1 MKEEQ
6 NNISRVLGQKV
17 DYPTTY
23 DKSIL
28 VREERQTNR
37 SKVKLIDEDLPFVG
51 FDTWNAYEFTC
62 LQDNGIPVA
71 GLLKLVY
78 SCNSKYIVESKSLK
92 LYLNSFNFYKCG
104 KCKYDCFDTASEI
117 IKKDLSELLETQV
130 SVCIFDCNYVGNAV
144 NNTNNDRN
152 NCTSCWSTS
161 ATDNTIH
168 WQLLNEMFE
177 MNKNCDYPN
186 AEYVEDPSL
195 LKLSKGIAT
204 TPQAYWCNTLFSRC
218 KVTKQPDHGDI
229 YIYYNGDKVLD
240 PTSLL
245 QYITSIRNECHFHEE
260 ICETIYKRLYDL
272 LDKPRD
278 LFVGCLYVRRGGIDI
293 NPMRASNNT
302 LLDKIACKLKC
313 VLIPYEK
320 SMKQ

>member
-6 NNISRVLGQKV
+6 NNINRILGQKV
-17 DYPTTY
+17 EYPTTY

-28 VREERQTNR
+28 VREARQTNR
-37 SKVKLIDEDLPFVG
+37 SKVKIIDDCLPFVG

-71 GLLKLVY
+71 GILKLVY
-78 SCNSKYIVESKSLK
+78 NCNSKYIVESKSLK

-104 KCKYDCFDTASEI
+104 KHRFECFDTAKEI
-117 IKKDLSELLETQV
+117 IEKDLSELLETQV
-130 SVCIFDCNYVGNAV
+130 DAYIFNCNCV
-144 NNTNNDRN
+144 
-152 NCTSCWSTS
+152 S
-161 ATDNTIH
+161 NTINNVSIAGNQIQPIINNYIQ
-168 WQLLNEMFE
+168 WQLLNEMYE
-177 MNKNCDYPN
+177 VNENCDYPN
-186 AEYVEDPSL
+186 TEYVEDPSL
-195 LKLSKGIAT
+195 LKLARGKAQM
-204 TPQAYWCNTLFSRC
+204 PQAYWCNTLFSRC

-240 PTSLL
+240 TTSLL

-260 ICETIYKRLYDL
+260 ICETVYKRLYDL
-272 LDKPRD
+272 LDSPRD

-293 NPMRASNNT
+293 NPMRASNKT
-302 LLDKIACKLKC
+302 LLDLIACKIQSTLF
-313 VLIPYEK
+313 LHEK

>member
-17 DYPTTY
+17 EYPTTY

-28 VREERQTNR
+28 VREARQTNR
-37 SKVKLIDEDLPFVG
+37 SHVGLVDEDLPFVG
-51 FDTWNAYEFTC
+51 FDTWDAFEFTC

-71 GLLKLVY
+71 GILKIVY
-78 SCNSKYIVESKSLK
+78 NCNSKYIVESKSLK

-104 KCKYDCFDTASEI
+104 KDIFDCFETANKI
-117 IKKDLSELLETQV
+117 IKRDLSELLETDV
-130 SVCIFDCNYVGNAV
+130 KVALFLCDIP
-144 NNTNNDRN
+144 
-152 NCTSCWSTS
+152 STS
-161 ATDNTIH
+161 LNIINTLCNEESYNVNCKYIGGAPY
-168 WQLLNEMFE
+168 WRLLNGIVPCEYSEF
-177 MNKNCDYPN
+177 PN
-186 AEYVEDPSL
+186 TEYVEDPKL
-195 LKLSKGIAT
+195 LKLGNGNAT
-204 TPQAYWCNTLFSRC
+204 EPQAYWCNTLFSRC

-229 YIYYNGDKVLD
+229 YIYYDGDKVLD

-260 ICETIYKRLYDL
+260 ICETVYKRLYDL

-278 LFVGCLYVRRGGIDI
+278 LFVGCLYVRRGGIGI
-293 NPMRASNNT
+293 NPMRASNKT
-302 LLDKIACKLKC
+302 LLNQIAGKLKC
-313 VLIPYEK
+313 MNIMHEK